1 MSEAREQAAAL
12 ATGLAEGRAEQ
23 WDHSAEL
30 PREVIRELGAKGV
43 LCADVPE
50 QFGGLG
56 LSSLDNGQLIAT
68 TGEACSSLRSVMTSQ
83 GIAAWTV
90 SRFGSAEQR
99 AEFLPRLTSG
109 ESAGVAL
116 SEPGAG
122 SDLAAM
128 TTEITRE
135 GDSITVRG
143 EKAWVTGA
151 YYASLLVVFGRFGGG
166 AAMAVVPADAPGVS
180 IERVPDPLGCRAA
193 GHSTVRL
200 DGVRL
205 PASHLLGGA
214 GLPVTMLATSPL
226 THGRISVAWGCVG
239 IMRACLRAAVRHS
252 ARRESFGSPLS
263 EHQLIRRH
271 IAELHAGERTS
282 TLACERASEDWDA
295 KRPQHTTAAVLAKHV
310 AAGHAARG
318 AASAVQVLASAG
330 ARNSHVVAR
339 AYRDAKLM
347 EVIEG
352 SNEISQLLLADEA
365 LTVWA

>member
-1 MSEAREQAAAL
+1 MNEAMEQAAVL
-12 ATGLAEGRAEQ
+12 ATGLAEGVAEE
-23 WDHSAEL
+23 WDRRAEL

-50 QFGGLG
+50 HFGGLG
-56 LSSLDNGQLIAT
+56 LSSLDNGQLIAA
-68 TGEACSSLRSVMTSQ
+68 TGEVCSSLRSIMTSQ

-90 SRFGSAEQR
+90 SRFGSAEQQ
-99 AEFLPRLTSG
+99 ADFLPRLTSG
-109 ESAGVAL
+109 ESAGVAF

-128 TTEITRE
+128 ATEITRD
-135 GDSITVRG
+135 GDSIVVDGVKT
-143 EKAWVTGA
+143 WVTGA
-151 YYASLLVVFGRFGGG
+151 HYASLLVVFGRYGSG

-200 DGVRL
+200 SGVRL
-205 PASHLLGGA
+205 PAEYLLGGA
-214 GLPVTMLATSPL
+214 GMPVTMLATSPL

-239 IMRACLRAAVRHS
+239 MLRACLREVVRHS
-252 ARRESFGSPLS
+252 ARRETFGSPLS
-263 EHQLIRRH
+263 QHQLIRRH
-271 IAELHAGERTS
+271 IAELHVGERTA
-282 TLACERASEDWDA
+282 THACERASADWDA
-295 KRPQHTTAAVLAKHV
+295 KRPQHTSAAVLAKHV

-330 ARNSHVVAR
+330 ASSSHVVAR
-339 AYRDAKLM
+339 AFRDAKLM
-347 EVIEG
+347 EIIEG

-365 LTVWA
+365 MTVWA

>member
-1 MSEAREQAAAL
+1 MRESARQAAAL
-12 ATGLAEGRAEQ
+12 VAELTEGRAEE
-23 WDHSAEL
+23 WDRTGEI
-30 PREVIRELGAKGV
+30 PREVIRDLGTKGI

-50 QFGGLG
+50 AFGGLG
-56 LSSLDNGQLIAT
+56 LSSLDLGELIAA

-90 SRFGSAEQR
+90 TRFGTPAQQQEL
-99 AEFLPRLTSG
+99 LPRLTSG
-109 ESAGVAL
+109 ESAAVAF

-122 SDLAAM
+122 SDLAAV
-128 TTEITRE
+128 TTEITRD
-135 GDSITVRG
+135 GDTVVLNG

-151 YYASLLVVFGRFGGG
+151 AYASLIVVLGRYGDG
-166 AAMAVVPADAPGVS
+166 AALVVVPADAPGVS

-205 PASHLLGGA
+205 PAGLLLGGA
-214 GLPVTMLATSPL
+214 GMPATFLVTSPL

-239 IMRACLRAAVRHS
+239 MLRACLRAVVRHS
-252 ARRESFGSPLS
+252 AQRHAFGGPIAG
-263 EHQLIRRH
+263 HQLVRGH
-271 IAELHAGERTS
+271 IADLHTAERTA
-282 TLACERASEDWDA
+282 TLACERASGDWDA
-295 KRPQHTTAAVLAKHV
+295 RQPRHAASAVLAKQV
-310 AAGHAARG
+310 AAGAAARG

-330 ARNSHVVAR
+330 ADNSHVVAR

-352 SNEISQLLLADEA
+352 SNEISRLLLADEA
-365 LTVWA
+365 MAVWA